1 MKKSLTGAPLA
12 RMLLLS
18 VVLLASGLPQQ
29 ANALDILLTNDDGYA
44 HPNIRALYR
53 ELSKAGHRVAIAAP
67 AGDQSARGGAFFY
80 GEEVVAGRDD
90 DSDYPA
96 SHYVKTRQGGTCLSD
111 ACRGQEVSVEISAT
125 PVMAALYGIER
136 VLPHADLVISGP
148 NAGHNLGRIN
158 NSSGTFNAA
167 AVALVRGY
175 PAIAV
180 SADYQEASPAA
191 AAAEVVGLVALLES
205 LRGRGDP
212 LLPPGIGLNV
222 NLPRSDRIKGWQ
234 LTSIGGWWPYEFSY
248 VDDLGS
254 LRPAL
259 AGKFGIGFRRAGP
272 PSAEEVASEGVV
284 VGQGLITVSPFT
296 GLPGTPR
303 SSPREEQTEWLKRL
317 ADRLQSESRK
327 AVRSYSYIQ

>member
-1 MKKSLTGAPLA
+1 
-12 RMLLLS
+12 MLLLS
-18 VVLLASGLPQQ
+18 VVLLACGLPQQ

-90 DSDYPA
+90 DPDYPA
-96 SHYVKTRQGGTCLSD
+96 SHYLKTRQGGSCLSD

-167 AVALVRGY
+167 TVALVRGY

-180 SADYQEASPAA
+180 SADWQEAAPAA
-191 AAAEVVGLVALLES
+191 AATEVVKLVALLEAMRS
-205 LRGRGDP
+205 GDER
-212 LLPPGIGLNV
+212 LLPAGIGLNV

-234 LTSIGGWWPYEFSY
+234 LTSIGSWWPYEFSY

-259 AGKFGIGFRRAGP
+259 AGKFGIGFRRASLP
-272 PSAEEVASEGVV
+272 PADEANSEGVV
-284 VGQGLITVSPFT
+284 VGQGLITVSPIT
-296 GLPGTPR
+296 GLPGTPG
-303 SSPREEQTEWLKRL
+303 SLPRDEHGDWLKRL
-317 ADRLQSESRK
+317 ADRLQSLSEK
-327 AVRSYSYIQ
+327 PLRSYSYIQ